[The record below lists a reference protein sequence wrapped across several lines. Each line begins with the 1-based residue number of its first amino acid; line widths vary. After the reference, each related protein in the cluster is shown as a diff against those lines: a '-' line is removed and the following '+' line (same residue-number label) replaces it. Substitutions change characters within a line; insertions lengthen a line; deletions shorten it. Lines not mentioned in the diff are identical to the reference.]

1 MKSSE
6 VTTTVSGR
14 KKESS
19 NEVVHVECERKLTW
33 WPWRCSCVEDAWHLG
48 FSCDFLFCVIFHR
61 IFYWSYFIKPMK
73 ITEHQ
78 NDVYIH

>member
-33 WPWRCSCVEDAWHLG
+33 WPWRTRGILVLA
-48 FSCDFLFCVIFHR
+48 VIFC
-61 IFYWSYFIKPMK
+61 F
-73 ITEHQ
+73 
-78 NDVYIH
+78 V

>member
-1 MKSSE
+1 MRYTTRVFRYLNDCNVVEVCLVKSSE

-19 NEVVHVECERKLTW
+19 NEVVQANLVA
-33 WPWRCSCVEDAWHLG
+33 VEDAWHLG

-61 IFYWSYFIKPMK
+61 ILLVILYQ
-73 ITEHQ
+73 T
-78 NDVYIH
+78 N